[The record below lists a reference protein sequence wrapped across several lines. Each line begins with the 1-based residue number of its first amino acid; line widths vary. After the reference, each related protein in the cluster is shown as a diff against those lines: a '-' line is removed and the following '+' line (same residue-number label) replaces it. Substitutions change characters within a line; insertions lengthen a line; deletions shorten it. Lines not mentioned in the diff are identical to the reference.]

1 MADVNKSIS
10 INFEG
15 KTDDL
20 QSELRKIPTVTKQAA
35 TKMAGQLNTALDKT
49 AKRAEKVTRQMSQ
62 SFKNVGASLS
72 RVGIASAAAGAA
84 VLVFVQKMADLSN
97 QLTDASARSGLAIE
111 TLGGLRLAAEGSGLA
126 FENLERGLDRF
137 PAAIKAAQDGS
148 KSVMSAFDDLGVTL
162 EDLEGKDTDQLFR
175 QVASALGQIEDPAKR
190 SSAAMR
196 IFGAATGG
204 ALLQSGALENM
215 QAFADLASEF
225 GVDMETAADSAGTF
239 QRAMAELK
247 TTSAGTADEIL
258 QVVLGTENIT
268 DSIFAASDAVVFIG
282 TIFEDVFGT
291 AKSLINALLAP
302 TRLLTE
308 QAEAAIF
315 YINAILTGDFTG
327 AIEATKMYGQ
337 SFTNLGQSI
346 VDAYENVQTLD
357 NTIDEAAKRVDV
369 LRDKRKAILEQNK
382 RERED
387 NQKTDK
393 ANEKAAK
400 AAEDAAE
407 AEKKRAEQQAK
418 NAALAKQIAETEA
431 AAKSE
436 LAAITK
442 QATDAGLT
450 AHQLEIQAIDERIA
464 KVSELAMVTGDHEQA
479 YETMRKLQAQRDKA
493 IHDNKMEMLQQEKDT
508 ALDMASIVASSVGTT
523 AQSIQTLLEN
533 TGNITKRQAVQLFM
547 LQKAANVAQ
556 IAMNTSVAITKA
568 LADLGPIGGPVA
580 AGFMAAAG
588 AAQTAAVLSQPPP
601 AFDVGGMVG
610 RTSGSDVVQASLLTG
625 EAVLDRA
632 TVRRMGGEDGINAMQ
647 RGDMPQQQVVVVQP
661 FKHFDKFIQ
670 ASSRRGRYNTG
681 RRRPLGVGSY

>member
-20 QSELRKIPTVTKQAA
+20 QSELRKIPTVTRRAA
-35 TKMAGQLNTALDKT
+35 TQMAGQLSGALDKA
-49 AKRAEKVTRQMSQ
+49 AKRAEKVTKAMSR
-62 SFKNVGASLS
+62 SFKSVGGALS

-84 VLVFVQKMADLSN
+84 VFLFAQRMADLNN
-97 QLTDASARSGLAIE
+97 QLTDASTRSGLAID
-111 TLGGLRLAAEGSGLA
+111 TLAGLKLAAEGSGLG
-126 FENLERGLDRF
+126 FESLERGLNRF
-137 PAAIKAAQDGS
+137 PQAIQAARDGS
-148 KSVMSAFDDLGVTL
+148 KPIVETFEQLGITIDDLESQDV
-162 EDLEGKDTDQLFR
+162 DTLFR
-175 QVASALGQIEDPAKR
+175 RVATEIGKIKDPAQK
-190 SSAAMR
+190 AAASMR
-196 IFGAATGG
+196 LFGGAAG
-204 ALLQSGALENM
+204 AGLLQSGALENL
-215 QAFADLASEF
+215 QSFVDLTSEF
-225 GVDMETAADSAGTF
+225 GLDTGPKAVQEAANFQRAVAEIGTVVQGLGSDFLQMVTGTSSMSDALFTISDGLVFFGTVAQDVMSGVHDVLKATGQLAFFNFATDVARAMQVAKMAVTGHVDAAKNLATVYLQASNVKALKSVELLGEGLNKITGAAENATDRLELLAQQRQKILSTETAAPTPSGDGG
-239 QRAMAELK
+239 E
-247 TTSAGTADEIL
+247 DEDK
-258 QVVLGTENIT
+258 QTE
-268 DSIFAASDAVVFIG
+268 AS
-282 TIFEDVFGT
+282 
-291 AKSLINALLAP
+291 K
-302 TRLLTE
+302 RL
-308 QAEAAIF
+308 
-315 YINAILTGDFTG
+315 
-327 AIEATKMYGQ
+327 
-337 SFTNLGQSI
+337 
-346 VDAYENVQTLD
+346 
-357 NTIDEAAKRVDV
+357 
-369 LRDKRKAILEQNK
+369 
-382 RERED
+382 
-387 NQKTDK
+387 
-393 ANEKAAK
+393 
-400 AAEDAAE
+400 
-407 AEKKRAEQQAK
+407 AEQQAK

-431 AAKSE
+431 AAKAE

-493 IHDNKMEMLQQEKDT
+493 IHDNKMSMLQQEKDT
-508 ALDMASIVASSVGTT
+508 ALEMASIVASSVGST
-523 AQSIQTLLEN
+523 AASIQTLLEN

-547 LQKAANVAQ
+547 LQKAAGVAE
-556 IAMNTSVAITKA
+556 IAINTSVAITKA
-568 LADLGPIGGPVA
+568 LAQLGPIGGPVA